1 VVLSQLSQKLMR
13 VLRKADK
20 KAENRPALK
29 QKLDD
34 LRQLWGVEPK
44 SLHQHLKQLG
54 PRQAAQFINQHKG
67 LLNQLTE
74 VKMLVGSEHMPV
86 LSDHEDE
93 IRERNQT
100 NKDIAASII
109 GHSWTPAQRKWLDR
123 LAIQLVHEVIIDR
136 DFVNHRFA
144 EDGGAK
150 RMDKV
155 LGGSAGCGA
164 GGVE

>member
-1 VVLSQLSQKLMR
+1 
-13 VLRKADK
+13 
-20 KAENRPALK
+20 
-29 QKLDD
+29 
-34 LRQLWGVEPK
+34 
-44 SLHQHLKQLG
+44 
-54 PRQAAQFINQHKG
+54 
-67 LLNQLTE
+67 
-74 VKMLVGSEHMPV
+74 MLVGSEHMPV

-109 GHSWTPAQRKWLDR
+109 GHIRHSWTPAQRKWLDR